1 MMATTL
7 KDKMKALP
15 AKRRKKVEARAAR
28 LVAEELSL
36 RDLRKARARTQ
47 VAVAKELG
55 INQESVSRLEK
66 RSDLMLST
74 LRNYIEA
81 MGGELHLLA
90 EFPDR
95 PPVELQGLAVI
106 DEKNKIARRA
116 SAKRF
121 PNKRPSKMQAAE

>member
-1 MMATTL
+1 
-7 KDKMKALP
+7 MKALP
-15 AKRRKKVEARAAR
+15 AKRRKSVKARAAQ
-28 LVAEELSL
+28 LSAEQLSL
-36 RDLRKARARTQ
+36 RALRKARARTQ

-95 PPVELQGLAVI
+95 PPVQLQGIAVI
-106 DEKNKIARRA
+106 DESNAAPRA
-116 SAKRF
+116 SAKR
-121 PNKRPSKMQAAE
+121 PAKTQAAE